1 MLPTHFHCMIL
12 IFCVEL
18 EEKEQK
24 IAALNV
30 LVHMLPKPNLALLSA
45 LSQFLIQIV
54 DNSDVN
60 KMTLRN
66 VGIVFAPTLN
76 MPAPVFSLFL
86 TEYDSIFGDLTDH
99 IKTAGL
105 QVNPPILPEDVR
117 SPRHQVFPTAA
128 YNQNPAPTP
137 AYNQT
142 SFFMAD
148 DADASVS
155 QDSIKANYDTGFV
168 PMQSYDKPRPRQ
180 QDNPHRVTRMLD
192 PNDNSRA
199 AKAQR
204 RESSMLFMDMGQRKS
219 SLSQYGDE

>member
-1 MLPTHFHCMIL
+1 M
-12 IFCVEL
+12 
-18 EEKEQK
+18 
-24 IAALNV
+24 
-30 LVHMLPKPNLALLSA
+30 LVHLLPKPNFALLSA

-54 DNSDVN
+54 DNADVN

-86 TEYDSIFGDLTDH
+86 TEYNSIFGDLTDN

-105 QVNPPILPEDVR
+105 QVNPPILEDVR
-117 SPRHQVFPTAA
+117 SPRHQVFPTPA
-128 YNQNPAPTP
+128 YNQAPASTP

-148 DADASVS
+148 DNDPPVS
-155 QDSIKANYDTGFV
+155 HDSIKANYDTGFV
-168 PMQSYDKPRPRQ
+168 PMHSHDKPRPGLEARSRQ
-180 QDNPHRVTRMLD
+180 QDNPLRTTRMLD
-192 PNDNSRA
+192 LNENSRA

-219 SLSQYGDE
+219 SISQYGDD

>member
-1 MLPTHFHCMIL
+1 
-12 IFCVEL
+12 
-18 EEKEQK
+18 
-24 IAALNV
+24 
-30 LVHMLPKPNLALLSA
+30 MLPKPNLALLSA

-54 DNSDVN
+54 DNADVN

-86 TEYDSIFGDLTDH
+86 TEYDSIFGDLTEH

-128 YNQNPAPTP
+128 YNQAAAPTP

-142 SFFMAD
+142 SFFVTD
-148 DADASVS
+148 DADAVS
-155 QDSIKANYDTGFV
+155 QDSIKATYDTGFV
-168 PMQSYDKPRPRQ
+168 PMQSYDKSRPRQ
-180 QDNPHRVTRMLD
+180 QDNPQRMTRMLD
-192 PNDNSRA
+192 SNDSSRA

-204 RESSMLFMDMGQRKS
+204 RESSMLFMDMGQQRKS

>member
-1 MLPTHFHCMIL
+1 
-12 IFCVEL
+12 
-18 EEKEQK
+18 
-24 IAALNV
+24 
-30 LVHMLPKPNLALLSA
+30 MLPKPNLALISA

-54 DNSDVN
+54 DNADVN

-86 TEYDSIFGDLTDH
+86 TEYDNIFGDLADH

-105 QVNPPILPEDVR
+105 QMNPPILPEDVR
-117 SPRHQVFPTAA
+117 SPRHQVFPTTAG
-128 YNQNPAPTP
+128 YNQAPAPTP

-142 SFFMAD
+142 SFFMPD
-148 DADASVS
+148 DADAPVS

-180 QDNPHRVTRMLD
+180 QDNPHRTTRMLD
-192 PNDNSRA
+192 PNENSRA

-204 RESSMLFMDMGQRKS
+204 RESSMLYLDMSQQRKS
-219 SLSQYGDE
+219 SISQYGDE